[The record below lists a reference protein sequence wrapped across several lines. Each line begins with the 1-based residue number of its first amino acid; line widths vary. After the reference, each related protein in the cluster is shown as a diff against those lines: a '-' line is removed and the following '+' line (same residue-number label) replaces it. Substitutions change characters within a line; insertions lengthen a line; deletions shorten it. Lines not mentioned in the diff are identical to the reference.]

1 MIDRS
6 IPKEY
11 SAKERSPSYDG
22 HENKSATL
30 NPHTARTLWSSVGA
44 RRQYA
49 DTHGAGQVAESRRR
63 TYTPAHMA
71 NATIR
76 WVIKDRLARGA
87 RPGFSGRRAVQV
99 SQPTVDAWLRRVK
112 TRYGIGSII
121 CLLDENHL
129 RLYSRIP
136 GGLVSHYRTC
146 GFKVEFIRVRN
157 RRMLADAQLRK
168 VWLAYKRLANA
179 PVLVHCSAGRGRT
192 GKAVTHIRRKLA
204 AALRPSSHW

>member
-1 MIDRS
+1 
-6 IPKEY
+6 
-11 SAKERSPSYDG
+11 
-22 HENKSATL
+22 
-30 NPHTARTLWSSVGA
+30 
-44 RRQYA
+44 
-49 DTHGAGQVAESRRR
+49 
-63 TYTPAHMA
+63 MA

-99 SQPTVDAWLRRVK
+99 SQSTVDAWLKRLK
-112 TRYGIGSII
+112 TRFGIRSII

-129 RLYSRIP
+129 KFYSRLP
-136 GGLVSHYRTC
+136 GGLVSYYRTR
-146 GFKVEFIRVRN
+146 GLEVEFLRVRN
-157 RRMLADAQLRK
+157 RRMFSDAQLRK

-204 AALRPSSHW
+204 AALRPCSHSVRAG